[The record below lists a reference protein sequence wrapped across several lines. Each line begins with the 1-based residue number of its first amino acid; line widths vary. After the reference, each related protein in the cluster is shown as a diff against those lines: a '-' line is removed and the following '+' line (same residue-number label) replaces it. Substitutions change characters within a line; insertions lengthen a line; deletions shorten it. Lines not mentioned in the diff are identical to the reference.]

1 MKKMILTPK
10 KDTITICLPPEW
22 VGKPLVCVLEAP
34 YETTG
39 EEVVSQ
45 VSEDA
50 LCYYANKYRKPRA
63 LRRGRREG
71 QKRRKY

>member
-22 VGKPLVCVLEAP
+22 VGKPLVCILKAP
-34 YETTG
+34 YDMEE

-45 VSEDA
+45 VSEA
-50 LCYYANKYRKPRA
+50 AACYSVRRFRRPKAQRRPRYKH
-63 LRRGRREG
+63 LRRRDF
-71 QKRRKY
+71 